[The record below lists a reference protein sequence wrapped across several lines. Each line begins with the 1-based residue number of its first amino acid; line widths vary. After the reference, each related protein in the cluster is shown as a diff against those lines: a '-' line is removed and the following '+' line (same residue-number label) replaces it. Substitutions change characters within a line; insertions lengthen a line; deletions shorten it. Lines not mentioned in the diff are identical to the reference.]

1 MNSRTHGKSSAAS
14 KGTNMKRRLI
24 HSLLC
29 AVCAAAPLALPLAAP
44 AQAQGVMRP
53 ASDLVV
59 SVGRGQLVNTGGAM
73 SDVFVANDEIA
84 DVQVKSQ
91 RQLYVFGKASGETTV
106 YASNAAGDVV
116 WSANVRVG
124 SNIDSVDQMMRLA
137 MPDAKVSVT
146 TIGSNTFLLT
156 GTVAS
161 PEDAAEAQRLVK
173 AFVEGKDSKANVI
186 SRLRMA
192 TPLQVNLLV
201 RFAEV
206 SRSLVREINSNITT
220 RDLTGGFTFGLA
232 RGRNPGSIG
241 NLDTSRLPQLDAS
254 AQFNLP
260 ANTLRLPFDPAT
272 GRFIVGGTSYTFNP
286 NSSGATALGL
296 AGKLFGVDMLGAFD
310 LGEKIG
316 LVTTLAQ
323 PNLTALSGETA
334 EFLAGGEY
342 PIPISQGLGTTSIE
356 YKKYGVSL
364 AYAPT
369 VLANGRI
376 SLRVRPEVSELSTQ
390 GAVQLNGFQV
400 PALTIRR
407 AETTVELG
415 SGQSFMIAGLLS
427 NTSQNLI
434 DKTPGAGDIPVLG
447 ALFRS
452 TNFRRGETEL
462 VIVVT
467 PYLVNPVDAKDI
479 KLPTDGFQS
488 PTFIQSTIA
497 NMESGSKSEVSR
509 PLPSAAQGKA
519 PQPDVSLR
527 EPAMPAKGEKSEPK
541 KRNNRAAA
549 NTPAPGFELN

>member
-73 SDVFVANDEIA
+73 SDVFVANEEIA

-124 SNIDSVDQMMRLA
+124 SNIDSVDQMLRLA

-220 RDLTGGFTFGLA
+220 RDLTGGFTFGLHAAAIRA
-232 RGRNPGSIG
+232 RSAKSIRRECR
-241 NLDTSRLPQLDAS
+241 SS
-254 AQFNLP
+254 
-260 ANTLRLPFDPAT
+260 TLR
-272 GRFIVGGTSYTFNP
+272 R
-286 NSSGATALGL
+286 SSTCRR
-296 AGKLFGVDMLGAFD
+296 
-310 LGEKIG
+310 
-316 LVTTLAQ
+316 TR
-323 PNLTALSGETA
+323 SGCH
-334 EFLAGGEY
+334 
-342 PIPISQGLGTTSIE
+342 S
-356 YKKYGVSL
+356 
-364 AYAPT
+364 
-369 VLANGRI
+369 
-376 SLRVRPEVSELSTQ
+376 
-390 GAVQLNGFQV
+390 
-400 PALTIRR
+400 IRR
-407 AETTVELG
+407 P
-415 SGQSFMIAGLLS
+415 AGLLS
-427 NTSQNLI
+427 AAR
-434 DKTPGAGDIPVLG
+434 PIPSIPIPP
-447 ALFRS
+447 ALRRS
-452 TNFRRGETEL
+452 ALPESCSASTCSARSIWARR
-462 VIVVT
+462 
-467 PYLVNPVDAKDI
+467 
-479 KLPTDGFQS
+479 
-488 PTFIQSTIA
+488 
-497 NMESGSKSEVSR
+497 
-509 PLPSAAQGKA
+509 SAW
-519 PQPDVSLR
+519 
-527 EPAMPAKGEKSEPK
+527 
-541 KRNNRAAA
+541 
-549 NTPAPGFELN
+549 